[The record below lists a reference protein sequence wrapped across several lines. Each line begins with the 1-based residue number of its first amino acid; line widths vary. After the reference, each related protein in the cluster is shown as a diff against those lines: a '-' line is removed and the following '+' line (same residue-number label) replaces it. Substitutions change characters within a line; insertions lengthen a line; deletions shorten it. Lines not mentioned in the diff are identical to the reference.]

1 MKQEVKKIL
10 IPIMIGVLLLVMAVT
25 FASFYTSASTQEDVS
40 TKTLDIALV
49 QEGGV
54 QEGGENG
61 QIMQGDGKTSG
72 GIAYA
77 GMPGAQIDERVA
89 VRNDGSQDAYVRV
102 IINRSWY
109 RDGKKVPDIDPRE
122 IGIVTDT
129 SGSDWFIDDTSD
141 PNGEQVVCYYKRPL
155 QPGAQTSNVMNAFTI
170 LADKLTE
177 NSNKYAGLSTEIKY
191 KAYGVQS
198 IGDKEAMLAEWGVV
212 ANFDGNGV
220 MTSMP
225 VEQHD

>member
-10 IPIMIGVLLLVMAVT
+10 IPILIGVLLLVMAVT

-40 TKTLDIALV
+40 TKTLDITL
-49 QEGGV
+49 V

-141 PNGEQVVCYYKRPL
+141 PNGEQVVCYHKRPL

-170 LADKLTE
+170 LADKITE

-212 ANFDGNGV
+212 ADFDGNGV

>member
-10 IPIMIGVLLLVMAVT
+10 IPVLIGVLLLVMAVT

-40 TKTLDIALV
+40 TDNLDIALV
-49 QEGGV
+49 QEGGA
-54 QEGGENG
+54 NG
-61 QIMQGDGKTSG
+61 QVIPGDGKSSG
-72 GIAYA
+72 GIAYS
-77 GMPGAQIDERVA
+77 GMPGAQVDERVA
-89 VRNDGSQDAYVRV
+89 VRNDGGQEAYVRV
-102 IINRSWY
+102 IINRSWF
-109 RDGKKVPDIDPRE
+109 RDGKKVSDVDPRE

-129 SGSDWFIDDTSD
+129 SGSDWFVDETSD

-155 QPGAQTSNVMNAFTI
+155 QSGAQTSNVMNAFTI
-170 LADKLTE
+170 LADKVNE
-177 NSNKYAGLSTEIKY
+177 NSNMYAGLSTEIKF

-198 IGDKEAMLAEWGVV
+198 IGDKRAMLSEWGVV
-212 ANFDGNGV
+212 ADFDGNGV

>member
-10 IPIMIGVLLLVMAVT
+10 IPVLIGVLLLVMAVT

-40 TKTLDIALV
+40 TGTLDIALV
-49 QEGGV
+49 QEGG
-54 QEGGENG
+54 ENG
-61 QIMQGDGKTSG
+61 KVIQGDSKTSG

-77 GMPGAQIDERVA
+77 GMPGAKIDEKVA
-89 VRNDGSQDAYVRV
+89 VRNDGGQDAYVRV

-109 RDGKKVPDIDPRE
+109 RDGKKVADADINPRD

-129 SGSDWFIDDTSD
+129 SGSDWFIDETSD
-141 PNGEQVVCYYKRPL
+141 PNGEQVICYYKRPL

-170 LADKLTE
+170 LADKVNE

-198 IGDKEAMLAEWGVV
+198 IGDKKAMLAEWGVV
-212 ANFDGNGV
+212 ADFDGNGV

>member
-10 IPIMIGVLLLVMAVT
+10 IPILIGVLLLVMAIT

-40 TKTLDIALV
+40 TKTLDITL
-49 QEGGV
+49 V

-212 ANFDGNGV
+212 ANFDNNGV

>member
-10 IPIMIGVLLLVMAVT
+10 IPILIGVLLLVMAIT

-40 TKTLDIALV
+40 TKTLDITL
-49 QEGGV
+49 V

>member
-1 MKQEVKKIL
+1 MTFEQLTSYIWL
-10 IPIMIGVLLLVMAVT
+10 QQALLAMFMT
-25 FASFYTSASTQEDVS
+25 WFYDNAIFDS
-40 TKTLDIALV
+40 I
-49 QEGGV
+49 
-54 QEGGENG
+54 
-61 QIMQGDGKTSG
+61 TSG

-141 PNGEQVVCYYKRPL
+141 PNGEQVVISARSGGK
-155 QPGAQTSNVMNAFTI
+155 
-170 LADKLTE
+170 
-177 NSNKYAGLSTEIKY
+177 
-191 KAYGVQS
+191 
-198 IGDKEAMLAEWGVV
+198 
-212 ANFDGNGV
+212 
-220 MTSMP
+220 
-225 VEQHD
+225 

>member
-10 IPIMIGVLLLVMAVT
+10 IPILIGVLLLVMAIT

-40 TKTLDIALV
+40 TKTLDITL
-49 QEGGV
+49 V

-170 LADKLTE
+170 LADKITE

-212 ANFDGNGV
+212 ADFDGNGV

>member
-40 TKTLDIALV
+40 TKTLDITL
-49 QEGGV
+49 V